1 MRFTYGFARFLAI
14 LLCVSLNFIAPANGD
29 ELRLRIRQG
38 QTFFELVGQNN
49 VFAGTNPQRSL
60 QVGYLSRLEGIRD
73 VFSATPAEEKT
84 ANFTFTNDVLR
95 TQVNTI
101 GTVSIIQ
108 RDGAFTIYLNSLPAD
123 FTVLSSFST
132 GVAILTGTS
141 HQQVTVDNTAGS
153 FSAYTDVEVT
163 RSILRSAEPP
173 TRLGRLATHFASTS
187 TALLQVPPSH
197 RPPSAAMPAEPAK
210 TKIRANSYG
219 NTARSGKFDL

>member
-14 LLCVSLNFIAPANGD
+14 LLCVSLNGIAFADTD
-29 ELRLRIRQG
+29 ELLLRIKQG
-38 QTFFELVGQNN
+38 QAFLELIGQNN

-60 QVGYLSRLEGIRD
+60 QVGYLSRLVGVRG
-73 VFSATPAEEKT
+73 VFSATPADEKT

-108 RDGAFTIYLNSLPAD
+108 RDGTLTIYLNSLPAD

-163 RSILRSAEPP
+163 
-173 TRLGRLATHFASTS
+173 S
-187 TALLQVPPSH
+187 TADFALGGNTYEIGKAGDTFRVYFYGAVTGAAV
-197 RPPSAAMPAEPAK
+197 PSASFGGYASGTGKAK
-210 TKIRANSYG
+210 
-219 NTARSGKFDL
+219 D

>member
-14 LLCVSLNFIAPANGD
+14 LLCVSLNGIAFADTD
-29 ELRLRIRQG
+29 ELLLRIKQG
-38 QTFFELVGQNN
+38 QAFLELIGQNN
-49 VFAGTNPQRSL
+49 VFAGTNPQRS
-60 QVGYLSRLEGIRD
+60 YLSRLVGVRG
-73 VFSATPAEEKT
+73 VFSATPADEKT

-108 RDGAFTIYLNSLPAD
+108 RDGTLTIYLNSLPAD

-163 RSILRSAEPP
+163 
-173 TRLGRLATHFASTS
+173 S
-187 TALLQVPPSH
+187 TADFALGGNTYEIGKAGDTFRVYFYGAVTGAAV
-197 RPPSAAMPAEPAK
+197 PSASFGGYASGTGKAK
-210 TKIRANSYG
+210 
-219 NTARSGKFDL
+219 D

>member
-14 LLCVSLNFIAPANGD
+14 LLCVSLNGIAPANGD

-73 VFSATPAEEKT
+73 VFSATPADEKT

-123 FTVLSSFST
+123 FSVLSSFST

-163 RSILRSAEPP
+163 STVDFA
-173 TRLGRLATHFASTS
+173 LGGTTYEIGKAGDTFRVYFYGAVTGA
-187 TALLQVPPSH
+187 AV
-197 RPPSAAMPAEPAK
+197 PSASFGGYA
-210 TKIRANSYG
+210 
-219 NTARSGKFDL
+219 SGTGKDRD

>member
-1 MRFTYGFARFLAI
+1 MRFTYGFAHFLAI
-14 LLCVSLNFIAPANGD
+14 LLCVSLNGIAFADTD
-29 ELRLRIRQG
+29 ELLLRIRQG
-38 QTFFELVGQNN
+38 QTFLDLVGQNN

-60 QVGYLSRLEGIRD
+60 QVGYLSRLVGVRG
-73 VFSATPAEEKT
+73 VFSATPADEKT

-108 RDGAFTIYLNSLPAD
+108 RDGTLTIYLNSLPAD

-163 RSILRSAEPP
+163 
-173 TRLGRLATHFASTS
+173 S
-187 TALLQVPPSH
+187 TADFALG
-197 RPPSAAMPAEPAK
+197 
-210 TKIRANSYG
+210 G
-219 NTARSGKFDL
+219 NTYEIGKAGDTFRVYFYGAVTGAAVPAASFGGYASGTGKGKD